1 MIILI
6 TGTPG
11 TGKTTVSELLAKRT
25 GADIVRI
32 SDFATDDVTEG
43 MEGETR
49 IVDIEKL
56 ESKMKGHIPR
66 NAVIDGHLSHFM
78 HPGNFV
84 IVLRTNPGVLE
95 KRLEKKGFDRNKIRE
110 NLEAEALDV
119 CLIESIERHKNVFE
133 IDTTSKR
140 PEDVVDDISKIM
152 DGDSKDFKVGK
163 IDWSELFFKC

>member
-43 MEGETR
+43 MEGKTR

-56 ESKMKGHIPR
+56 ESKIKGHIPS
-66 NAVIDGHLSHFM
+66 NAVIDGHLSHRM
-78 HPGNFV
+78 HFGNFV
-84 IVLRTNPGVLE
+84 IVLRTNPKVLE
-95 KRLEKKGFDRNKIRE
+95 KRLEKKGFDRKKIQE

-119 CLIESIERHKNVFE
+119 CLIESLERHKNVFE

-140 PEDVVDDISKIM
+140 PEGVVDGILKII
-152 DGDSKDFKVGK
+152 DGEGNDFRAGK